1 MRENEMSLSKWR
13 TTVLVLAV
21 ALFGITVVSPAL
33 GGPSLK
39 KLVKK
44 EVRKQIA
51 KLPKTSIPTPTGGAK
66 TEVIRT
72 TLTIANNSNDSD
84 FADCPSGERATG
96 GGVGWDGG
104 GTNLGGQRVIDS
116 QPVIGH
122 TLTNPPT
129 GTGSVPTGWFGQ
141 LGTTGTGGTG
151 YVWVICVPNP

>member
-1 MRENEMSLSKWR
+1 MSLSKWKV
-13 TTVLVLAV
+13 TLLVLGIAV
-21 ALFGITVVSPAL
+21 FGITVVSPAL

-44 EVRKQIA
+44 EVRKQVA
-51 KLPKTSIPTPTGGAK
+51 KLPKATGGAK

-104 GTNLGGQRVIDS
+104 GTNLGGQHVIDS

-141 LGTTGTGGTG
+141 LGTSGSGGTG